1 MPSSSEMSTEV
12 GRTELTPR
20 TEQWEVATTAEREE
34 EEEGEMVTVVSLRQS
49 ESYEETRVVNTEQP
63 QVDEVEE
70 GGEETDLLE
79 QGGEES
85 QRVVAVYPVYIPDIR
100 QQSEIS
106 VSVSTLGKVIQLCD
120 LIGMDEID

>member
-1 MPSSSEMSTEV
+1 MSTEV
-12 GRTELTPR
+12 GSTELTPR
-20 TEQWEVATTAEREE
+20 TEQWEVATTAEKEVE
-34 EEEGEMVTVVSLRQS
+34 EMVTVVSLRQS

-63 QVDEVEE
+63 Q
-70 GGEETDLLE
+70 EETDLLE

-106 VSVSTLGKVIQLCD
+106 VSVSTLGKAIKLCN
-120 LIGMDEID
+120 LTGKDECD